1 MSERPKVQ
9 ISKVCVVHSHPGF
22 ESQRYRHHGEGP
34 LSSQELRGGPFA
46 FPVSVPRFEAAR
58 VDGRRLLDVVR
69 RPYCTRVGGLWSDA
83 RLRPVEFEVR
93 AVRPGWRL
101 WFGVKQFRL
110 IWMGLF
116 YGRATRRLAI
126 HSVACSVV
134 IEWFTSPRTK
144 FSAVSSDS

>member
-34 LSSQELRGGPFA
+34 SSSQELRGGPFA

-69 RPYCTRVGGLWSDA
+69 RPYCTRVGGLWSGA
-83 RLRPVEFEVR
+83 HFRLVEFKVR
-93 AVRPGWRL
+93 AVRPGRVPG
-101 WFGVKQFRL
+101 FGVKRF
-110 IWMGLF
+110 WMGLF
-116 YGRATRRLAI
+116 YGRETRRLAI